1 MAPDR
6 LPERT
11 SQDAALVGIA
21 VVVGSLVGASIA
33 AAVLEG
39 IAGIAD
45 ASPVYLVP
53 VVLVAALF
61 GTWPA
66 IGTSVLSFLVYDF
79 LFTVPRFTLAV
90 TDPAEWLSLLL
101 FLLIAVVIGRLAALL
116 RERAEVADRR
126 SRESVSLAT
135 ISRAVAMGTSFE
147 EAAAAVVGRLRVDAE
162 METVSIERATADG
175 DRVTVAR
182 AGGPT
187 DGADDASAD
196 APPWTLIASAAD
208 GSSDWVRIVG
218 LGETAAI
225 PTSDVRDV
233 YLVPI
238 EADGARLGA
247 IRATRLTGEPRPGRG
262 ARRILLATA
271 DQLGTAIR
279 RDDLRDE
286 LTAGEVARQ
295 GDVLRTAILDSVS
308 HDLRTPLATIRAL
321 AGGLLD
327 AVAPS
332 TGDVRAAAAAIDGQ
346 AERLG
351 ELVRDL
357 LDMSRIQAGAL
368 HPDVEA
374 YELAELVETAVR
386 EVGPDQATRRISV
399 AVSHELPPVAVDAVL
414 FDAAL
419 QNVLDNAL
427 RHAPAPA
434 PVVVRANVA
443 EIGTVVLSVDDGGPG
458 VPPEALPFL
467 FDRFYRVPNDAEP
480 ARHGIG
486 MGLAIA
492 RGFIEAMDGSIE
504 AGPSELGGL
513 RVAIGL
519 HAIERPPEETE
530 DAPGPGVGEV
540 AAADQTG

>member
-443 EIGTVVLSVDDGGPG
+443 EVGTVVLSVDDGGPG

-530 DAPGPGVGEV
+530 VAPGPGVGEV
-540 AAADQTG
+540 AAADQPG